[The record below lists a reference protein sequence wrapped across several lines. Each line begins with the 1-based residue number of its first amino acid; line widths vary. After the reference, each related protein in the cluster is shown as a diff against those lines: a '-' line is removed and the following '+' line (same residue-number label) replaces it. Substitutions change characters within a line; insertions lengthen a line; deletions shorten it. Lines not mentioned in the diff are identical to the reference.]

1 MDSFHKS
8 ELLVLLLG
16 VVCIVLIFMLEEIG
30 FCIALVLLLVA
41 IIYYLM
47 KIYYGI
53 TDRK

>member
-1 MDSFHKS
+1 MDDFNKS

-16 VVCIVLIFMLEEIG
+16 VVCIVLIFMLAEIG

-47 KIYYGI
+47 KIYHN
-53 TDRK
+53 TASRK